1 MYGYSES
8 IWCDMIPVCYTSR
21 GEVSACS
28 QCKPTERGGKGLENA
43 LAGSFFVH
51 RYLIYLTYDLTP
63 RYYNTSYLY
72 MHAIPFM
79 IDRDATGI
87 CKKKAEENG
96 MKEEV
101 YGSFTSFR
109 PRARGCKAG
118 EASVGVLV
126 VRW

>member
-1 MYGYSES
+1 MVRYNT
-8 IWCDMIPVCYTSR
+8 PVLYVQR
-21 GEVSACS
+21 EVITWS
-28 QCKPTERGGKGLENA
+28 QCKTTEWERDWKRF
-43 LAGSFFVH
+43 SWFFFVH

-63 RYYNTSYLY
+63 RYYNTSYWY

-87 CKKKAEENG
+87 CKRKAEENG

-118 EASVGVLV
+118 EASVGLLV